1 LTRLIF
7 KEEDNEILNYLE
19 EDGLS
24 IEPEYYL
31 PIIPM
36 ILVNGAIGIGT
47 GYSTNIPQFNPEDI
61 INIYLE
67 IIEKI
72 KLIIGDILS
81 IDDIDKAVE
90 LIDDDIREIEPY
102 YLGFRGTIIKNEK
115 GSYVSKGIY
124 KWIDDTTLEITELP
138 IGTWTENYKEF
149 LEDLITKNNQYLK
162 SFESHYTA
170 KNVKF
175 ILKINEGEEKDKIIN
190 EFNLS
195 STKNLSLNN
204 LHLFTQKGNIKK
216 YENTSEILVEWFK
229 VRIYKYQTRKE
240 KQLNKMKDEFLII
253 SNKIRFILDVIEGN
267 ILIMNK
273 KLKDIEEKLVE
284 RGYDR
289 YENSYNY
296 LLQLPIS
303 QLTADKKESL
313 EKEVATLENEIKKL
327 EETSIVQIWED
338 ELNVLLKEWK
348 SYKIEILEDYENDL
362 KGDLK
367 TIKKRGKK

>member
-1 LTRLIF
+1 
-7 KEEDNEILNYLE
+7 
-19 EDGLS
+19 
-24 IEPEYYL
+24 
-31 PIIPM
+31 
-36 ILVNGAIGIGT
+36 
-47 GYSTNIPQFNPEDI
+47 
-61 INIYLE
+61 
-67 IIEKI
+67 
-72 KLIIGDILS
+72 
-81 IDDIDKAVE
+81 
-90 LIDDDIREIEPY
+90 
-102 YLGFRGTIIKNEK
+102 
-115 GSYVSKGIY
+115 
-124 KWIDDTTLEITELP
+124 
-138 IGTWTENYKEF
+138 
-149 LEDLITKNNQYLK
+149 
-162 SFESHYTA
+162 
-170 KNVKF
+170 
-175 ILKINEGEEKDKIIN
+175 
-190 EFNLS
+190 
-195 STKNLSLNN
+195 
-204 LHLFTQKGNIKK
+204 
-216 YENTSEILVEWFK
+216 
-229 VRIYKYQTRKE
+229 
-240 KQLNKMKDEFLII
+240 MKDEFLII